1 MMLGRILV
9 RRSRPERI
17 AGGNPRR
24 QRRSEDLESRWGN
37 LVLTELAERDESRV
51 RGVRSRERMPP
62 YVFAEHVDQDVVPA
76 DLAAFQL
83 EEVPYVEHADRP
95 HIDTGLFQ
103 GLPRRGSLD
112 CFTDLHGPARETP

>member
-9 RRSRPERI
+9 RRSRPERF

-24 QRRSEDLESRWGN
+24 QRRSEDLESRRGN

-51 RGVRSRERMPP
+51 RGVRSREGFPA
-62 YVFAEHVDQDVVPA
+62 YVFAEHLDQDVVPA
-76 DLAAFQL
+76 DLAALQL
-83 EEVPYVEHADRP
+83 DEVPYVEHADGP

-103 GLPRRGSLD
+103 GLPRRGGLD
-112 CFTDLHGPARETP
+112 RLADL